1 MISRPIKEG
10 FRGVGRHWAM
20 ALSSSIA
27 VTITLI
33 IISLFMIFMVNVR
46 QFTTNVE
53 QGMEISVM
61 IDWDYES
68 EEQEAALLEQIEALD
83 GIKEVRYSSKDEEL
97 EYYISQFDDE
107 ETKEAVESL
116 VDDNPM
122 HDAYYV
128 EVLDGNTLSD
138 IADQI
143 RAMEGVDSVNYGG
156 ESTVS
161 MVNAMNAV
169 RRGGSILVIAL
180 TILAI
185 FLIQN
190 TIKLTIYARQ
200 DEIEIE
206 RSVGA
211 TNHFIRSPF
220 VIEGMIIGALGAIIP
235 IALTIWGYQFAYQF
249 TGGYLISNMFHLVTP
264 APFTYYLSGIL
275 LAIGILVGLVGSY
288 LSVTRYLKWKR

>member
-20 ALSSSIA
+20 AISSSFA

-33 IISLFMIFMVNVR
+33 IISLFMLFMVNVTR
-46 QFTTNVE
+46 FTTNVE

-61 IDWDYES
+61 IDYDYES
-68 EEQEAALLEQIEALD
+68 SEDEAKLKQQITQLE
-83 GIKEVRYSSKDEEL
+83 GIKSVRYSSKDEEL

-107 ETKEAVESL
+107 ETRSAVESL

-128 EVLDGNTLSD
+128 EVEDGKTLQD
-138 IADQI
+138 TAAAI
-143 RAMEGVDSVNYGG
+143 RKMEGVSDVNYGG
-156 ESTVS
+156 ESTTN
-161 MVNAMNAV
+161 MVVAMNAV
-169 RRGGSILVIAL
+169 RRGGLIVVVAM

-200 DEIEIE
+200 DEITIE
-206 RSVGA
+206 RNVGA
-211 TNHFIRSPF
+211 TNGFIRSPF
-220 VIEGMIIGALGAIIP
+220 VIEGMVMGAMGAVIP
-235 IALTIWGYQFAYQF
+235 IALTVVGYHYAYKI
-249 TGGYLISNMFHLVTP
+249 TDGYLISNMFRLVTP
-264 APFTYYLSGIL
+264 KPLVIYISIVL
-275 LAIGILVGLVGSY
+275 LAIGMLVGLIGSY
-288 LSVTRYLKWKR
+288 MSVTKYLKWKR